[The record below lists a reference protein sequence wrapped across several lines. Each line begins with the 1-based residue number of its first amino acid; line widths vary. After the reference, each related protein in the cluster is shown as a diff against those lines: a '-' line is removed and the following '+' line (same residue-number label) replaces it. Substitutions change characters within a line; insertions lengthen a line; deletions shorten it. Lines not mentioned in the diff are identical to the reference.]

1 MRSSV
6 ARSDTL
12 RFGDSPFA
20 EQVAH
25 EPGDRRPLDRPQV
38 VDDALG
44 VALVGAAWSW

>member
-12 RFGDSPFA
+12 RVPA
-20 EQVAH
+20 RRQLVAH
-25 EPGDRRPLDRPQV
+25 EARDRGALDGAQV

-44 VALVGAAWSW
+44 VALVGARVR